1 MRKLTSGSFFM
12 MRVAMVY
19 IPTVSVDVESNFTLN
34 STCFIYSVSYLIY
47 LVEGTYIY
55 HSK

>member
-19 IPTVSVDVESNFTLN
+19 FPTVSVDVESNFTLN
-34 STCFIYSVSYLIY
+34 STSFIYSVSYLI
-47 LVEGTYIY
+47 LG
-55 HSK
+55 

>member
-1 MRKLTSGSFFM
+1 M

-34 STCFIYSVSYLIY
+34 SILYTVLA
-47 LVEGTYIY
+47 T
-55 HSK
+55 

>member
-19 IPTVSVDVESNFTLN
+19 FPTVSVDVESNFTL
-34 STCFIYSVSYLIY
+34 FYI
-47 LVEGTYIY
+47 LVNVPARVHYRI
-55 HSK
+55 

>member
-1 MRKLTSGSFFM
+1 MRKFTSGSFFM

-34 STCFIYSVSYLIY
+34 STCFIYSVSYLIATW
-47 LVEGTYIY
+47 LRTHIP
-55 HSK
+55 